1 MGHGGGGGVVQGRCD
16 VGHGY
21 QCAEARFRN
30 FEHTSA
36 RNCETESGLFSMG
49 KSRPFWKF
57 KHAQV
62 LEFAKRSRV
71 RVRLGG
77 ASPGKGEEGL

>member
-1 MGHGGGGGVVQGRCD
+1 MVLCKVVVTWVTGTSVQRLGFAISST
-16 VGHGY
+16 
-21 QCAEARFRN
+21 CA
-30 FEHTSA
+30 
-36 RNCETESGLFSMG
+36 ESGLFSMG

-57 KHAQV
+57 EHAQV

>member
-1 MGHGGGGGVVQGRCD
+1 
-16 VGHGY
+16 
-21 QCAEARFRN
+21 
-30 FEHTSA
+30 
-36 RNCETESGLFSMG
+36 MG

-57 KHAQV
+57 EHVQV

-77 ASPGKGEEGL
+77 ASPDLWLRAVALHGKTSPPMV

>member
-1 MGHGGGGGVVQGRCD
+1 MQGRCD
-16 VGHGY
+16 VGHRY

-30 FEHTSA
+30 F
-36 RNCETESGLFSMG
+36 ETESGLFSMG

-57 KHAQV
+57 EHAQV
-62 LEFAKRSRV
+62 LEIAKRSRV

>member
-1 MGHGGGGGVVQGRCD
+1 
-16 VGHGY
+16 
-21 QCAEARFRN
+21 
-30 FEHTSA
+30 
-36 RNCETESGLFSMG
+36 MG

-57 KHAQV
+57 EHAQV